1 MGVKLNPPIT
11 DTQSPAQCDKTKIT
25 IPFRMNKSVSRADFN
40 QMSLMVK
47 TTSSSTVLFSCT
59 TTNSPVLK
67 NGYYEIGFDI
77 GESYQNK
84 LIEGQYYKAQI
95 AYVSK
100 TDDTTGFYSNATIFK
115 FTKKPIVTIKNLD
128 AEQHNIHFYE
138 YNGVYE
144 NEDQSEKVYSYEFN
158 LYDSLNKLIASSGEQ
173 LHNSSFDI
181 SSNSSVDTWTTR
193 HGLNNGI
200 YSIEYK
206 IKTINGIEEC
216 SSRYKLVDNQ
226 TSELDLSKYWT
237 LLVENNFDSGCIN
250 IYLQSKI
257 FNEDDKDKKV
267 SLASGQFVLLRAAS
281 DENYEYWNEVA
292 RFNLLGENTIE
303 QFLFYKDYTVA
314 QGVTYKYA
322 IQSYNNQNMYSKR
335 LVSDFI
341 IADFEDMF
349 LSDGDRQLRIRF
361 NPKVTS
367 MKNTILESKT
377 DTIGGQY
384 PFFFRN
390 GRVNYKEF
398 PISGLVTMLM
408 DENQEFVQGLQIQ
421 SSFRNSTP
429 SKDTTINTNTRTALS
444 SQNFKQERD
453 FKHEVLE
460 WLTNGKPKQFRSP
473 GEGNYLIRL
482 MNTSLTPND
491 QLSRMIHTFNCTAY
505 EIDTYNFENLYKYNM
520 LFNPL
525 KDSQF
530 MTYTIQSNSNTVT
543 DIAASEVKI
552 LAEPGTEFSYTIE
565 GEKDALK
572 GVIDYTG
579 EYLLSLQD
587 HYDKKITS
595 VTLTDSSQKADI
607 VYSTEEEIE
616 PQYINTLK
624 SVNDTLIEVYN
635 IAGKDESILPEL
647 MTEQENRLNALGTI
661 EELRIVPKPIVT
673 QDEYNKLMTEYTEKA
688 GNNLDK
694 WNEEEKYKYII
705 QKSENEFILKDIEQ
719 EVSFINT
726 AIQLNEIQKEIELI
740 KIQQQMDQLKDCTVI
755 TAKENE
761 LYLKQV
767 NNVDKLLLGNG
778 LMISKISFMKLTKEY
793 NDAIEEAATKK
804 ANMETISYEKALN
817 NYIQDLE
824 QAMIVIE
831 KEEVSND
838 TTV

>member
-11 DTQSPAQCDKTKIT
+11 NTQSPAQCDKTKIT
-25 IPFRMNKSVSRADFN
+25 IPFRMNKSVSRADFD

-47 TTSSSTVLFSCT
+47 TTSSSIVLFSCT
-59 TTNSPVLK
+59 TTNLPVLK
-67 NGYYEIGFDI
+67 NGYYEISFPI
-77 GESYQNK
+77 NTSYQNK

-100 TDDTTGFYSNATIFK
+100 TGGITGFYSNATVFK
-115 FTKKPIVTIKNLD
+115 FTKEPTVTIKNLD
-128 AEQHNIHFYE
+128 AEQNNIHFYE

-173 LHNSSFDI
+173 LHNSSFDV

-206 IKTINGIEEC
+206 IKTINGIEKC
-216 SSRYKLVDNQ
+216 SPRYKLVDNQ
-226 TSELDLSKYWT
+226 MSELDLSKYWN

-250 IYLQSKI
+250 MYLQSKI

-267 SLASGQFVLLRAAS
+267 SLTSGQFVLLRAAS

-341 IADFEDMF
+341 VADFEDMF
-349 LSDGDRQLRIRF
+349 LSDGDRQLRVRF

-390 GRVNYKEF
+390 GCVNYKEF
-398 PISGLVTMLM
+398 PISGLITMLM
-408 DENQEFVQGLQIQ
+408 DENQEFIQGLWNQP
-421 SSFRNSTP
+421 SSRNSTP
-429 SKDTTINTNTRTALS
+429 SKDITINTNTGTALS

-482 MNTSLTPND
+482 MNTSLAPND

-525 KDSQF
+525 KDSSF
-530 MTYTIQSNSNTVT
+530 MTYTVKKNSNTVT
-543 DIAASEVKI
+543 DITALEVKI
-552 LAEPGTEFSYTIE
+552 LAEPGTEFNYTVE
-565 GEKDALK
+565 GEEDVLK

-607 VYSTEEEIE
+607 VYSTEEEIQ
-616 PQYINTLK
+616 PQYIDTLD
-624 SVNDTLIEVYN
+624 SVNATLIKLEDTFT
-635 IAGKDESILPEL
+635 GKDESILPEL
-647 MTEQENRLNALGTI
+647 MTEQDRRLKALGTI
-661 EELRIVPKPIVT
+661 EELRIVAKPIVT
-673 QDEYNKLMTEYTEKA
+673 QDEYNELVKEY
-688 GNNLDK
+688 NNLDE
-694 WNEEEKYKYII
+694 WNEKEKYKYII
-705 QKSENEFILKDIEQ
+705 QKSETEFKLQDTNKI
-719 EVSFINT
+719 VSAINT
-726 AIQLNEIQKEIELI
+726 TIQLNEIQQEIELI

-793 NDAIEEAATKK
+793 NNVIKEIAKDEEA
-804 ANMETISYEKALN
+804 LN
-817 NYIQDLE
+817 DYIKGLE

-831 KEEVSND
+831 KEEVSHD
-838 TTV
+838 ATV

>member
-25 IPFRMNKSVSRADFN
+25 IPFRMNKSVSTVDFDK
-40 QMSLMVK
+40 MSLMVK

-67 NGYYEIGFDI
+67 NGYYEISFTIND
-77 GESYQNK
+77 SDQNK
-84 LIEGQYYKAQI
+84 LTEGQYYKAQI
-95 AYVSK
+95 AYVG
-100 TDDTTGFYSNATIFK
+100 TDDVTGFYSNATVFK
-115 FTKKPIVTIKNLD
+115 FTKEPTVTIKNLD
-128 AEQHNIHFYE
+128 TEQNNIHFYE

-173 LHNSSFDI
+173 LHNSSFDV
-181 SSNSSVDTWTTR
+181 SRNSSVDTWTTR

-206 IKTINGIEEC
+206 IKTINGIEKC
-216 SSRYKLVDNQ
+216 SPRYKLVDNQ
-226 TSELDLSKYWT
+226 TSELDLSKYWN

-250 IYLQSKI
+250 LYLQSKI
-257 FNEDDKDKKV
+257 FNEDNKDKKV
-267 SLASGQFVLLRAAS
+267 SLAGGQFVLLRVAS
-281 DENYEYWNEVA
+281 DENYEYWNEVT

-349 LSDGDRQLRIRF
+349 LSDGDRQLRVRF

-398 PISGLVTMLM
+398 PISGLITMLM
-408 DENQEFVQGLQIQ
+408 DENQEFIQGLQIQ
-421 SSFRNSTP
+421 PSFRNSTP
-429 SKDTTINTNTRTALS
+429 SKDITINTNTGTALS

-453 FKHEVLE
+453 FKYEVLE

-482 MNTSLTPND
+482 MNTSLAPND

-530 MTYTIQSNSNTVT
+530 MKYTIESSSNTVT

-552 LAEPGTEFSYTIE
+552 LAEPGTEFNYTIE
-565 GEKDALK
+565 DEEDVLK
-572 GVIDYTG
+572 GIIDYTG

-595 VTLTDSSQKADI
+595 VTLTDASQKADI

-616 PQYINTLK
+616 PQYIDTLN
-624 SVNDTLIEVYN
+624 SVNVELVELKNTIT
-635 IAGKDESILPEL
+635 GKDESILPEL

-661 EELRIVPKPIVT
+661 EELKVVTKPIVT
-673 QDEYNKLMTEYTEKA
+673 QEQYDKLKEEHA
-688 GNNLDK
+688 DGWDDWENN
-694 WNEEEKYKYII
+694 EKYKYII
-705 QKSENEFILKDIEQ
+705 QKSENEFELQDTNKT
-719 EVSFINT
+719 VSSIDT
-726 AIQLNEIQKEIELI
+726 TIQLNEIQEAIDLAQAQYK
-740 KIQQQMDQLKDCTVI
+740 MDQLKDCLVI
-755 TAKENE
+755 TAKKNE

-767 NNVDKLLLGNG
+767 NNIDKLLLGNG
-778 LMISKISFMKLTKEY
+778 LMISKISFMKLKKEY
-793 NDAIEEAATKK
+793 NDTIKAIAKDEEA
-804 ANMETISYEKALN
+804 LN
-817 NYIQDLE
+817 DYIKGLE

-831 KEEVSND
+831 KEEVSHD
-838 TTV
+838 VTI

>member
-25 IPFRMNKSVSRADFN
+25 IPFRMNKSVSRADFKK
-40 QMSLMVK
+40 MSLMVK

-59 TTNSPVLK
+59 TENSPVLK
-67 NGYYEIGFDI
+67 NGYYEISFPIDG
-77 GESYQNK
+77 S

-95 AYVSK
+95 AYVD
-100 TDDTTGFYSNATIFK
+100 TDKVTGFYSDATVFK
-115 FTKKPIVTIKNLD
+115 FTKEPTVTIKNLD
-128 AEQHNIHFYE
+128 TTQNNIHFYE
-138 YNGVYE
+138 YSGVYE

-173 LHNSSFDI
+173 LHNSSFDV
-181 SSNSSVDTWTTR
+181 SRNSSVDTWTTR

-206 IKTINGIEEC
+206 IKTINGIEK
-216 SSRYKLVDNQ
+216 SSPRYKLVDNQ
-226 TSELDLSKYWT
+226 TSELDLSKYWN
-237 LLVENNFDSGCIN
+237 LLVQNNFDSGCIN

-257 FNEDDKDKKV
+257 FNEDTKDKKV

-281 DENYEYWNEVA
+281 DENYEYWNEVT

-349 LSDGDRQLRIRF
+349 LSDGDRQLRVRF

-398 PISGLVTMLM
+398 PISGLITMLM
-408 DENQEFVQGLQIQ
+408 DENQEFIQGLQIQ
-421 SSFRNSTP
+421 PSFRNSTP
-429 SKDTTINTNTRTALS
+429 SKDITINTNTGTALS

-453 FKHEVLE
+453 FKYEVLE

-482 MNTSLTPND
+482 MNTSLAPND

-530 MTYTIQSNSNTVT
+530 MKYTIESSSNTVT

-552 LAEPGTEFSYTIE
+552 LAEPGTEFNYTIE
-565 GEKDALK
+565 DEEDVLK
-572 GVIDYTG
+572 GIIDYTG

-595 VTLTDSSQKADI
+595 VTLTDASQKADI

-616 PQYINTLK
+616 PQYIDTLN
-624 SVNDTLIEVYN
+624 SVNVELVELKNTIT
-635 IAGKDESILPEL
+635 GKDESILPEL

-661 EELRIVPKPIVT
+661 EELKVVTKPIVT
-673 QDEYNKLMTEYTEKA
+673 QEQYDKLKEEHA
-688 GNNLDK
+688 DGWDDWENN
-694 WNEEEKYKYII
+694 EKYKYII
-705 QKSENEFILKDIEQ
+705 QKSENEFELQDTNKT
-719 EVSFINT
+719 VSSIDT
-726 AIQLNEIQKEIELI
+726 TIQLNEIQEAIDLAQAQYK
-740 KIQQQMDQLKDCTVI
+740 MDQLKDCLVI
-755 TAKENE
+755 TAKKNE

-767 NNVDKLLLGNG
+767 NNIDKLLLGNG
-778 LMISKISFMKLTKEY
+778 LMISKISFMKLKKEY
-793 NDAIEEAATKK
+793 NDTIKAIAKDEEA
-804 ANMETISYEKALN
+804 LN
-817 NYIQDLE
+817 DYIKGLE

-831 KEEVSND
+831 KEEVSHD
-838 TTV
+838 VTI